1 MNASRLVFL
10 ATIACTILAFLWTP
24 ANAIELRYD
33 SGNAD
38 DYTFQLTDGYLVRFT
53 APDFVDP
60 FINGVSFFGARF
72 GEPNGAK
79 PQTGYIA
86 VLDADYNKIVSREF
100 NYSDVS
106 KVPSWNHFS
115 IEPVVVRDTK
125 YGAVDYVEKPF
136 TFWVYFLMPS
146 NADAGVMIGKDIEP
160 ANLRS
165 RIGNHAAGFKT
176 VSDGKYNWMIRCEV
190 TDGPPSKTSFTSDDL
205 KGAKFI
211 VKDGGVNAG
220 FLSLYKYGATISFET
235 PTPMTIDK
243 LYIYGK
249 LSGNWFD
256 ANREFT
262 MYLLDSDL
270 RVCGETELRV
280 IHCLI
285 ANPGTRL
292 EMVKRVYSHP
302 QALGQC
308 RSYLS
313 HLTFELV
320 PTYDTAGSVKMIKE
334 QKITDGAAIAGT
346 RAAEIYGMQILARE
360 IEDNPNNFT
369 RFFILSTEDSP
380 PTGDDK
386 TSIVFSVKHKP
397 GALYEFLRELAD
409 NKINLTKIESRPSRQ
424 KPWEYNFYLDFEGH
438 HEDKIARQA
447 LDNLE
452 QNALFVKVLGSYPK
466 AK

>member
-53 APDFVDP
+53 APEFVDP
-60 FINGVSFFGARF
+60 FINSVSFFGARF
-72 GEPNGAK
+72 GEANGAK

-125 YGAVDYVEKPF
+125 YGAADYVEKPF

-190 TDGPPSKTSFTSDDL
+190 TDGPPSKSSFTSDDL

-256 ANREFT
+256 ADREFT

-270 RVCGETELRV
+270 RIQMTHNIPYGVFSSQPLWTAIDLPDTKVNGKFHLVVEPFCRDAVKLELGYDGSPNKASSYTIMGQPTPWIFDDV
-280 IHCLI
+280 DQK
-285 ANPGTRL
+285 NMNWMMRL
-292 EMVKRVYSHP
+292 E
-302 QALGQC
+302 
-308 RSYLS
+308 
-313 HLTFELV
+313 
-320 PTYDTAGSVKMIKE
+320 IK
-334 QKITDGAAIAGT
+334 Q
-346 RAAEIYGMQILARE
+346 
-360 IEDNPNNFT
+360 
-369 RFFILSTEDSP
+369 
-380 PTGDDK
+380 
-386 TSIVFSVKHKP
+386 
-397 GALYEFLRELAD
+397 
-409 NKINLTKIESRPSRQ
+409 
-424 KPWEYNFYLDFEGH
+424 
-438 HEDKIARQA
+438 
-447 LDNLE
+447 
-452 QNALFVKVLGSYPK
+452 
-466 AK
+466 